1 MTEETRLTLS
11 IIGSVI
17 LSILYFL
24 IPRGDDKLREEGRLE
39 KENLPRILQELREY
53 RAKLEIKRLRMTATR
68 IYVLHKPRKM
78 TKKRASH

>member
-1 MTEETRLTLS
+1 MTEETKLTLS

-17 LSILYFL
+17 FSILYIL
-24 IPRGDDKLREEGRLE
+24 IPRGDDKLRDEARRE
-39 KENLPRILQELREY
+39 KEHLPEILQGLREY
-53 RAKLEIKRLRMTATR
+53 RANLEMKRLRMTATR